1 VTSSNRLSGRARPDR
16 SAVPDS
22 DRAGQAASDL
32 AAPPAPDLPPAAP
45 ALGFSD
51 PPASDPSRSALAD
64 ALATVGDRWTL
75 LLIAALLDGPRRFG
89 ELQEEVRGIA
99 PNVLTQRLRQLER
112 NALLVARPYS
122 ERPPRFVYELSAAG
136 QELAGVLRL
145 LAGWGAR
152 NAEGAA
158 APRHAVCGTPM
169 EARWW
174 CPTCERPVAEDE
186 GDELH
191 FA

>member
-1 VTSSNRLSGRARPDR
+1 MRSRTIPVQMHEVGEAAGPQPQPGGTQEQPEPHSEGEPGPRDAARA
-16 SAVPDS
+16 
-22 DRAGQAASDL
+22 
-32 AAPPAPDLPPAAP
+32 
-45 ALGFSD
+45 
-51 PPASDPSRSALAD
+51 ALAD
-64 ALATVGDRWTL
+64 ALAAVGDRWTL
-75 LLIAALLDGPRRFG
+75 LLVAALLDGPRRFG
-89 ELQEEVRGIA
+89 ELLEEVPGIA
-99 PNVLTQRLRQLER
+99 PNVLSQRLRQLER

-136 QELAGVLRL
+136 QELAGALRL

-152 NAEGAA
+152 NAEGAG

-174 CPTCERPVAEDE
+174 CPTCERPVADDE
-186 GDELH
+186 GEELH

>member
-1 VTSSNRLSGRARPDR
+1 MCKSQAYHARVRSPVVSVSEQDSN
-16 SAVPDS
+16 S
-22 DRAGQAASDL
+22 DDQTL
-32 AAPPAPDLPPAAP
+32 
-45 ALGFSD
+45 
-51 PPASDPSRSALAD
+51 ALAD

-75 LLIAALLDGPRRFG
+75 LIVAALLDGPRRFG
-89 ELQEEVRGIA
+89 ELQAQVEGIA

-112 NALLVARPYS
+112 NTLVIARPYS
-122 ERPPRFVYELSAAG
+122 ERPPRFEYELSAAG
-136 QELAGVLRL
+136 QELAGALRL

-152 NAEGAA
+152 HTDGGA

-174 CPTCERPVAEDE
+174 CPTCERPVSDDE

>member
-1 VTSSNRLSGRARPDR
+1 MDAHTI
-16 SAVPDS
+16 
-22 DRAGQAASDL
+22 
-32 AAPPAPDLPPAAP
+32 PAPMADARDDPAE
-45 ALGFSD
+45 G
-51 PPASDPSRSALAD
+51 SALAG
-64 ALATVGDRWTL
+64 ALAAVGDRWTL
-75 LLIAALLDGPRRFG
+75 LVVAALLERPLRFG
-89 ELQEEVRGIA
+89 ELQQEVAGIA

-122 ERPPRFVYELSAAG
+122 DRPPRFVYELSASG
-136 QELAGVLRL
+136 RELAGALRL

-152 NAEGAA
+152 HAEGT

-174 CPTCERPVAEDE
+174 CPTCERAVLDDE
-186 GDELH
+186 GEELH